1 MSQSKK
7 IVELSK
13 KNIKRILII
22 KWSAMGDLAIA
33 TAIFE
38 DVHKAFPDA
47 QIDLNTLPTWKKFFE
62 NDPRFNNLICID
74 VRRKGHKFKALREW
88 LSIARKN
95 RYDLIIDLQANDRS
109 RFMLSILR
117 LTFSRIRW
125 FLGINKQYPY
135 NIYPEKFLRNT
146 FKRAQAGLRAGGI
159 ETPTNHPVIH
169 YAQENADNATRL
181 LQQYK
186 LVPQQYAVFF
196 PGSQAE
202 GYLKR
207 WGVDNYA
214 DLATLLAD
222 QGVSKTIL
230 IGAGEEADECAA
242 IAKKNP
248 THIIDLCN
256 QTKILD
262 IVPLCADARYLVAND
277 TGTARIAA
285 ATQTPMVMIFGPTNP
300 ERDLPGGKKVAAV
313 QANAKE
319 LPCIKCFKKHC
330 SHHSCMKIVTPED
343 IMQSLLKL

>member
-1 MSQSKK
+1 MNQDKNTVDLSQKD
-7 IVELSK
+7 
-13 KNIKRILII
+13 IKRILII

-38 DVHKAFPDA
+38 DVHRAFPDA
-47 QIDLNTLPTWKKFFE
+47 QIDLNTLPTWKNFFV
-62 NDPRFNNLICID
+62 NDPRFNKLICIN
-74 VRRKGHKFKALREW
+74 VRHKGQKFKALREW
-88 LSIARKN
+88 LSTVRKN

-135 NIYPEKFLRNT
+135 NIYPELFLRNT
-146 FKRAQAGLRAGGI
+146 FKRAQAGLRAAGI
-159 ETPTNHPVIH
+159 ETHTDHPVIH
-169 YAQENADNATRL
+169 YAQENANNAARL
-181 LQQYK
+181 QQQYK
-186 LVPQQYAVFF
+186 LEPQQYAVFF

-207 WGVDNYA
+207 WGVENYA
-214 DLATLLAD
+214 NLAAMLAH

-242 IAKKNP
+242 IAKANP
-248 THIIDLCN
+248 KHIIDLCN

-300 ERDLPGGKKVAAV
+300 ERDLPGGNVAAV
-313 QANAKE
+313 QADIKE

-330 SHHSCMKIVTPED
+330 SHHSCMKIVTPEN